1 MRGDSD
7 LASTVTRVVTRP
19 DQSQALQV
27 RRAELRVVKG
37 PDKGLSLALPPHGV
51 VVGAGDDC
59 DMILTDQAVSR
70 RHFEIVPEG
79 EGFVLRDLSSKNGT
93 LMGRVRVLAARLDG
107 GDEIQVGTS
116 RLKLKLSDEHEEFPL
131 SDRTAFG
138 NLLGRSLAM
147 RRVFAILERAAP
159 TESSLLL
166 EGESGTGKDL
176 AAEALHMVSARRDKP
191 FIVVDCGSMKA
202 SIVESEIFGHAKGAF
217 TGAKNERIGAFEA
230 AEGGTVFLDE
240 IGELDAGLQLT
251 LLRVLE
257 KRVVKRLGENRYRP
271 VDVRVLAATN
281 RDLASD
287 VATGRFRKDLFYR
300 ISVLRVRMPPLRER
314 REDLGLLARAMVQ
327 GLSPD
332 KDPQAVIHDQVLALF
347 FNHDWPGN
355 VRELRNVVER
365 LLLFPERPEAAL
377 PEGDA
382 QDFGMDA
389 DVLGMPFNDARRRVV
404 EEFERAYLSAALDAA
419 GGVVAKAA
427 DTAGVPRQSFY
438 RLMSKHGLGK

>member
-1 MRGDSD
+1 VPTGFGLAAEGEWDARGFE
-7 LASTVTRVVTRP
+7 L
-19 DQSQALQV
+19 SQHRHSGGDPA
-27 RRAELRVVKG
+27 KG

-70 RHFEIVPEG
+70 RHFELVPEG

-93 LMGRVRVLAARLDG
+93 LVGRVRVLAARLEG

-138 NLLGRSLAM
+138 KLLGRSLAM
-147 RRVFAILERAAP
+147 RQVFAILERAAP

-176 AAEALHMVSARRDKP
+176 AAEAVHMVSARRDKP
-191 FIVVDCGSMKA
+191 FIVVDCGAMKA
-202 SIVESEIFGHAKGAF
+202 SIIESELFGHAKGAF
-217 TGAKNERIGAFEA
+217 TGAESERIGVFEA

-240 IGELDAGLQLT
+240 IGELEPGLQLT

-257 KRVVKRLGENRYRP
+257 KREVKRLGENRYRP
-271 VDVRVLAATN
+271 VNVRVLAATN

-287 VATGRFRKDLFYR
+287 VATGRFRRDLFYR

-365 LLLFPERPEAAL
+365 LLLFPDRPEAAL

-382 QDFGMDA
+382 QGFGMDA

-404 EEFERAYLSAALDAA
+404 EGFERAYLSAALDAA

-427 DTAGVPRQSFY
+427 DAAGVPRQSFY